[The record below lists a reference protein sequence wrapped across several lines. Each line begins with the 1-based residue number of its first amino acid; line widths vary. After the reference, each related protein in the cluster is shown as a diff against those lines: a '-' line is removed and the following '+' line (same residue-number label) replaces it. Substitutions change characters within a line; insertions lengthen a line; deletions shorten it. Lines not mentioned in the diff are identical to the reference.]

1 MFDFTKKQV
10 FVAMLLLLGVA
21 FCLRFYQH
29 HEWLIFK
36 WDQARDAF
44 LLSEAIENGPA
55 YLPLLGPRATKVGD
69 DYLRLGPAYYYVLTF
84 SGWLFNST
92 RPDVFAY
99 PDLFFS
105 ILVLPLFYFFLRL
118 YFNRFHSF
126 LGVLLYATSFL
137 IIQYSRFSWNP
148 NSVPFFLLLTFY
160 SLLRFLKTENDR
172 AKLGWLALMTFAMV
186 IAGQFHFFAFF
197 SLAGILGIYFF
208 FLVAPWKKNNLK
220 TFFQKT
226 NSLFGLKVIG
236 VVLLIVIFFYSPMII
251 SEIKTGGSNFK
262 NFIGAF
268 SEKPKDKPLGAKII
282 RNFREQGKNYFLLM
296 TSFRHRQGMK
306 ADPVPIGFAWTFL
319 TVSLILTAWRLKKE
333 KDAERRNFLK
343 LLLVWAVTFFLVT
356 IPMSYQLRPR
366 FFVVVFALPYV
377 FLALWFDFFVEK
389 LNKKKALILTLLI
402 VLLVLVGNGYG
413 IYRWFEQNRLSENQL
428 TETGRHFI
436 LKKDDGINL
445 GQLER
450 AVEYLLEKQSKGKII
465 YYSKPEYE
473 SSIEYLIK
481 QQVATKEVGFVK
493 ETEALE
499 GLSTMFAFNTT
510 KGGWKSVSEKIK
522 NYTEVI
528 EIKQFGQITVFWLRI
543 DQEKVRS
550 YLNEKKDGKII
561 FQKNQTEFNS
571 ELDEDDIEEVDEA
584 EKKTERLFWKDVF
597 EKGDNDFKEEIKFK
611 E

>member
-10 FVAMLLLLGVA
+10 FIAMVLLLGVA
-21 FCLRFYQH
+21 FWLRFYQH

-36 WDQARDAF
+36 WDQARDAV
-44 LLSEAIENGPA
+44 LLSQAIENGPE

-92 RPDVFAY
+92 SPDVFAY

-160 SLLRFLKTENDR
+160 SLLRFLKAEKER

-197 SLAGILGIYFF
+197 SLAGILGLYFF
-208 FLVAPWKKNNLK
+208 FLIAPWRKANLK
-220 TFFQKT
+220 TFFQKAG
-226 NSLFGLKVIG
+226 SLFGLKVIS
-236 VVLLIVIFFYSPMII
+236 VVLLVVAVFYSPMII
-251 SEIKTGGSNFK
+251 SEIKTGGSNSK

-306 ADPVPIGFAWTFL
+306 ADPVPISFSWIFL
-319 TVSLILTAWRLKKE
+319 IASLSLLVWKMRKE
-333 KDAERRNFLK
+333 KDVFRKNFLL
-343 LLLVWAVTFFLVT
+343 LLLVWAGTFFLVT

-377 FLALWFDFFVEK
+377 FSALWFDFFVEK
-389 LNKKKALILTLLI
+389 INKRMALILTLSVVFLA
-402 VLLVLVGNGYG
+402 LMGNGYG

-450 AVEYLLEKQSKGKII
+450 AVEYLLEKQAKEKIV

-481 QQVATKEVGFVK
+481 QQSPVKEVGFAK

-522 NYTEVI
+522 NYTEII
-528 EIKQFGQITVFWLRI
+528 ETKQFGQVTVFWLKI

-550 YLNEKKDGKII
+550 YLSEKKNEEIVSE
-561 FQKNQTEFNS
+561 KNQTEIEAN
-571 ELDEDDIEEVDEA
+571 LDEDEIEEIDEE

-597 EKGDNDFKEEIKFK
+597 EKGDDDFKEEIKFK